1 MIIKSETYGW
11 KNKIKNK
18 EKKKVLGW
26 AKFIPNHK
34 DFDKFHD

>member
-1 MIIKSETYGW
+1 MDG
-11 KNKIKNK
+11 KIKYRIR
-18 EKKKVLGW
+18 KKKVLGW

>member
-1 MIIKSETYGW
+1 MDAW

-18 EKKKVLGW
+18 EKKKKKVLGW

-34 DFDKFHD
+34 DFDQFQD